1 MDVAQLERHMQLV
14 TQSVKEQQQANKA
27 SLDYQ
32 LDAGDR
38 LLMRKAADAT
48 IQLAEMPATDPT

>member
-1 MDVAQLERHMQLV
+1 MDITQLEKQMQLA
-14 TQSVKEQQQANKA
+14 TQSVKEQQLANKA
-27 SLDYQ
+27 SLEYQ

-48 IQLAEMPATDPT
+48 IQLAGQPATDPT